1 MIFPEGFGH
10 DGQGEQAQ
18 HILFV
23 RLREFDSHGQRGDG
37 FHRGA
42 LVHQTKLRHAFGH
55 KFMKGERH
63 VAGANRRTVVKTRPR
78 INRDFCPA
86 EIIGVTHVLRDQGII
101 AAGLVVGGD
110 EQRVIEGFGTRCR
123 YAAQGKA
130 VKVVKCSRGGKRHVS
145 AFRGGWVDVIV
156 VVKVN
161 RVLRLA
167 NDGKGRALFDG
178 LRLARQAHQ
187 RQQRQ
192 HNAHNHSAA
201 DPFVHRQ
208 ARLNRI
214 IRDSAVIVKLFP
226 ERDIGLPR
234 PELLQRHRAANP
246 VALKI
251 VHAMLA

>member
-42 LVHQTKLRHAFGH
+42 LVHQTKLWHAFGH

-86 EIIGVTHVLRDQGII
+86 EIFGVTYVLGDQGII

-110 EQRVIEGFGTRCR
+110 EQRVIDTPMISAG
-123 YAAQGKA
+123 QK
-130 VKVVKCSRGGKRHVS
+130 SRLI
-145 AFRGGWVDVIV
+145 RG
-156 VVKVN
+156 
-161 RVLRLA
+161 RVFTTVRRLA
-167 NDGKGRALFDG
+167 PVTW
-178 LRLARQAHQ
+178 
-187 RQQRQ
+187 
-192 HNAHNHSAA
+192 HS
-201 DPFVHRQ
+201 PFIN
-208 ARLNRI
+208 L
-214 IRDSAVIVKLFP
+214 
-226 ERDIGLPR
+226 
-234 PELLQRHRAANP
+234 
-246 VALKI
+246 
-251 VHAMLA
+251 